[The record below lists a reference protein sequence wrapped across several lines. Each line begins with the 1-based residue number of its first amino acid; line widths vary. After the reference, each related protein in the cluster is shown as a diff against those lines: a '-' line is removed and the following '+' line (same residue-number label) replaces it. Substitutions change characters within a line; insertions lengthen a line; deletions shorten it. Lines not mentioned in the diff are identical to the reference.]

1 MIDPVSGDLVA
12 TGHPLGQVRPRR
24 VLGARS
30 SPTSEAVW
38 SGKPVAIVSQ
48 EDYRT
53 RYPEAA
59 LELGPDGVPMSS
71 LSLPLRFRGDSI
83 GALGFTVPDSQRFSE
98 RDVTLAQG
106 LADSVAAALERLRL
120 QDAERGVAVVQAGL
134 ARLARVALEAIDQA
148 VFAQK
153 VIEEMC
159 ATTGASAA
167 VVYLLDAS
175 TDELVRLAA
184 TGGSEALLAQPA
196 RFPVST
202 PKAATEALRTG
213 TAVYVDTEEY
223 AKRWPDTLPAYK
235 AEGLESFAC
244 LQLAVPDRIIGTMTV
259 GFPER
264 RLFDTDERAVLET
277 FVATA
282 AQGLDRLRL
291 HEAVRLSAERQA
303 AVAGIARFALEATD
317 EVALAR
323 KIVDETAAIA
333 HAAAVSV
340 YLLDPPTGDL
350 VLLAMSGWSEESGD
364 RFVRVSPSTRSAAA
378 DAIRDLND
386 IYVQDAEEY
395 ARLWPEMIDS
405 YRAERLEASAVLQ
418 LAVPERVT
426 GIMSIGFRE
435 AHAFDSTERN
445 TLATIAA
452 AAAQGLERL
461 RAQAAERKSLRLLES
476 VVTQMPVGL
485 RILAPDG
492 RVITSNQ
499 PAIAP
504 WRGGGEVRSVA
515 DYPSW
520 PTFHPDGRPYRTE
533 ERPAVRALSGE
544 VVVEEEVTI
553 ERFDGTRGVLA
564 VSAAPVRDDAGQII
578 AGVVITTDITE
589 RKDQEASREAFMAV
603 LSHEMRTPMTS
614 ISGAARI
621 LQVRGNALDVT
632 TRAGLYEDIADEADR
647 MNRMVENLLVLSRVE
662 RRMVQPADEPLLLAR
677 TMPRLVEAEQVF
689 WPDSTFLLHCTD
701 DRPIVHADV
710 DYLEHIMQNLL
721 SNAAKYA
728 PGEVEVDVAADHASR
743 EVIIAVRDHGRGV
756 SSEDASHLFELFW
769 RSPKQTTLARGA
781 GVGLFVVRKLVEAM
795 GGRVWL
801 DESVTDGARFV
812 VALQALD
819 ENDWVG

>member
-1 MIDPVSGDLVA
+1 
-12 TGHPLGQVRPRR
+12 
-24 VLGARS
+24 
-30 SPTSEAVW
+30 
-38 SGKPVAIVSQ
+38 
-48 EDYRT
+48 
-53 RYPEAA
+53 
-59 LELGPDGVPMSS
+59 
-71 LSLPLRFRGDSI
+71 
-83 GALGFTVPDSQRFSE
+83 
-98 RDVTLAQG
+98 
-106 LADSVAAALERLRL
+106 
-120 QDAERGVAVVQAGL
+120 
-134 ARLARVALEAIDQA
+134 
-148 VFAQK
+148 
-153 VIEEMC
+153 
-159 ATTGASAA
+159 
-167 VVYLLDAS
+167 
-175 TDELVRLAA
+175 
-184 TGGSEALLAQPA
+184 
-196 RFPVST
+196 
-202 PKAATEALRTG
+202 
-213 TAVYVDTEEY
+213 
-223 AKRWPDTLPAYK
+223 
-235 AEGLESFAC
+235 
-244 LQLAVPDRIIGTMTV
+244 
-259 GFPER
+259 
-264 RLFDTDERAVLET
+264 
-277 FVATA
+277 
-282 AQGLDRLRL
+282 
-291 HEAVRLSAERQA
+291 
-303 AVAGIARFALEATD
+303 
-317 EVALAR
+317 
-323 KIVDETAAIA
+323 
-333 HAAAVSV
+333 
-340 YLLDPPTGDL
+340 
-350 VLLAMSGWSEESGD
+350 
-364 RFVRVSPSTRSAAA
+364 
-378 DAIRDLND
+378 
-386 IYVQDAEEY
+386 
-395 ARLWPEMIDS
+395 
-405 YRAERLEASAVLQ
+405 
-418 LAVPERVT
+418 
-426 GIMSIGFRE
+426 MSIGFRE